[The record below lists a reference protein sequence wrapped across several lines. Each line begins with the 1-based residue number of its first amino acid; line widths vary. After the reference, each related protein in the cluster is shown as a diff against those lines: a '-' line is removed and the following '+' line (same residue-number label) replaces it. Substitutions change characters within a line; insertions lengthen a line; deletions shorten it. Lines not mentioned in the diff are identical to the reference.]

1 MLASPEGGPLFG
13 PLLRLAVDLPVPLTV
28 RLTVAPAAAP
38 ITLTAAQG
46 TVSARQTLAG
56 IDLAHVF
63 FTPGARLRPSVAVGG
78 GVYGLD
84 VDGDAATGFVSQ
96 RATAVS
102 GFLSASA
109 GLSLRITEGLGAA
122 ADLTTLVL
130 IPGQAVIAVGEP
142 LAHLGRP
149 AFLPSLGVVVD
160 LD

>member
-1 MLASPEGGPLFG
+1 MLASPEGGPSFG

-38 ITLTAAQG
+38 ITFTAPQG
-46 TVSARQTLAG
+46 TVAARQTLAG

-78 GVYGLD
+78 GVYGLE
-84 VDGDAATGFVSQ
+84 VDGDAAAGFISQ

-109 GLSLRITEGLGAA
+109 GISLRITEGLGAA
-122 ADLTTLVL
+122 ADLTALVL
-130 IPGQAVIAVGEP
+130 LPGQAVSAVGEP

-149 AFLPSLGVVVD
+149 AFLPSVGLVAD